1 MSITNLTAYKRR
13 LAQRLE
19 PNERKK
25 LEALEA
31 ASLDNL
37 NSEQIARIKRDT
49 RLGTYP
55 TARLVMA
62 AYNRQT
68 TELGREAAERRAEAE
83 REARM
88 RI

>member
-1 MSITNLTAYKRR
+1 MSITTLSAYKHR

-19 PNERKK
+19 PDERKK

-37 NSEQIARIKRDT
+37 NSEQIARIKRDP

-68 TELGREAAERRAEAE
+68 AALGREAAERRAEAE